1 MADYRQ
7 MNAGGSSVSDLP
19 VPSTSSSTSVS
30 TPSSGPVRR
39 VNGGVSGV
47 MEKKEKEK
55 GPQTF
60 AEMGFV
66 SKPVEEDSCVIM

>member
-1 MADYRQ
+1 MADHRQ
-7 MNAGGSSVSDLP
+7 MNAGGSSLP

-30 TPSSGPVRR
+30 IPSSGPIGT

-47 MEKKEKEK
+47 MEKREKEK

-66 SKPVEEDSCVIM
+66 SKPVEEDGCIIM

>member
-1 MADYRQ
+1 MADHRQ

-19 VPSTSSSTSVS
+19 VPSTPSSTSVS
-30 TPSSGPVRR
+30 IPSSGLVGT

-66 SKPVEEDSCVIM
+66 SKPVEEDGCIVM